1 MERGGLVYIMA
12 SCRNG
17 TLYLGVTSD
26 LMRRVSQHRA
36 AEIDGFTKWH
46 DVKRLVWFEQFADI
60 CPAIARE
67 KQMKGWKRAWKLRV
81 IQEGNIAWR
90 DLTLD
95 LGFPPLE

>member
-1 MERGGLVYIMA
+1 MERGGFVYIMA

-36 AEIDGFTKWH
+36 TEIDGFTKRH

-60 CPAIARE
+60 RAAIARE